1 MEKLHLPCLRGQ
13 IGEWAFFSSIM
24 KIKDVVK
31 ENRIIT
37 VDESSELYSKNI
49 NEILQ
54 RELKASRINALKSY
68 LTTNN
73 ERFFSSLIVA
83 IHKGEPRWSD
93 FDIEERFKLDNK
105 VLNSDDI
112 KFIENKTGILTLTGN
127 EQIFA
132 LDGQHR
138 LKGLRSA
145 VKAEPKLGDEDIS
158 LIFII
163 HNNSLKEKTRRLFT
177 VLNKYAEKPKGA
189 ELIILDEDDAASII
203 ARKIATEHPQFKN
216 TNALSNSNNGSIPN
230 NDYKSL
236 TTLVT
241 IQQIN
246 KILFQKK
253 SAFYRKRPSDNE
265 LLELNKIAT
274 TFWNDLFTLFPEIVK
289 FIMGQKGIKV
299 NGNIFNR
306 NDETG
311 GSLLLR
317 PVGQVL
323 VAKVYNEFRN
333 KNKLQ
338 DFKKMIVKVDFNL
351 SGNNWKYIFWND
363 KMLSK
368 NESLKKNLL
377 NFLLNNYSKEKEL
390 QKEIGKIY
398 ESYNLE
404 YKNHILPVKLK
415 K

>member
-24 KIKDVVK
+24 KIRDVVK
-31 ENRIIT
+31 DNRIIT

-54 RELKASRINALKSY
+54 RELKASRINSLKNY
-68 LTTNN
+68 LTSNN

-83 IHKGEPRWSD
+83 IHQGEPRWSD

-105 VLNSDDI
+105 VLNPNDI
-112 KFIENKTGILTLTGN
+112 KFIENKTGILTLSGN

-138 LKGLRSA
+138 LKGLRAA

-163 HNNSLKEKTRRLFT
+163 HNNSLKERTRRLFT

-189 ELIILDEDDAASII
+189 ELIILDEDDAASIV
-203 ARKIATEHPQFKN
+203 ARKIASEHPQFKS
-216 TNALSNSNNGSIPN
+216 TSALSNSNSGSIPN

-246 KILFQKK
+246 KILFQK
-253 SAFYRKRPSDNE
+253 SSTYYRTRPSAKE
-265 LLELNKIAT
+265 LTEFYKLAT
-274 TFWNDLFTLFPEIVK
+274 TFWNDLFKLFPEIVK
-289 FIMGQKGIKV
+289 FIDGQKEIKV
-299 NGNIFNR
+299 NGAVFNR
-306 NDETG
+306 NDKTG

-323 VAKVYNEFRN
+323 IAKVYNEFMN
-333 KNKLQ
+333 KNKID
-338 DFKKMIVKVDFNL
+338 DFKKLITKIDFNL
-351 SGNNWKYIFWND
+351 SGNTWKYIYWND
-363 KMLSK
+363 KMLPK

-398 ESYNLE
+398 ESFNLE